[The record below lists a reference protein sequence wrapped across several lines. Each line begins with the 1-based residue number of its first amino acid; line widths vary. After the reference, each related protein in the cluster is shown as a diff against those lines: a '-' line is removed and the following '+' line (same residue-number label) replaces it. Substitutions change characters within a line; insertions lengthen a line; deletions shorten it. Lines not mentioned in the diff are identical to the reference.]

1 MEIAS
6 QDTCAPAWPQWL
18 RATVALLAA
27 LAAALL
33 CFIYVEKPG
42 RELLRPKS
50 SPVHQFTG

>member
-1 MEIAS
+1 MEVAS